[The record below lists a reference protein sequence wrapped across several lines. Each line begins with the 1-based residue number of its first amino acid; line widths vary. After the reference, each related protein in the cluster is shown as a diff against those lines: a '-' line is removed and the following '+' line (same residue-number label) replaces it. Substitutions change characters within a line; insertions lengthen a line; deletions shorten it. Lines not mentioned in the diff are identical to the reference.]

1 MPDTKIVLSAS
12 DKTAAAFA
20 SASRNLQGLGARALS
35 VGGALAGLGAS
46 LSAGAVFSWVKSIA
60 NGLDVLNDL
69 KDATGASI
77 ENLSALEDIAA
88 RTGTSFDTVS
98 SGLIKFN
105 GVLKDA
111 KPGSEAEAAL
121 RKINLNVKEL
131 RQLDPA
137 EALRQVSVA
146 LAGFAD
152 DGDRARIVQEL
163 FGKQTKQVA
172 AFLKDL
178 AEQSK
183 LNATITTE
191 QTEAAEKFNKE
202 LFAIE
207 KNATDVYRTL
217 AGPLYNAIN
226 DMAEAFRKSAKEG
239 KGFLEVLKDRYWQNV
254 QDFKAGGGTFGPF
267 STGESRAPKLLLN
280 YTQPSVNDTARARM
294 LRQGS
299 FDKPTIGALGGS
311 STAGGAASER
321 EAAVR
326 SETNALETYVES
338 LKRTYESTLQL
349 SAIETARLRIGESL
363 NRTSSV
369 LMQQQAMSLAL
380 KIDAAKLQD
389 EKNKAREKNNELAMA
404 AVQAL
409 AAENDAIIA
418 SNQSLSDQVEEMGL
432 TTQAVQAL
440 RLARLDAAIAADR
453 ELLVGRQNVEGL
465 EAEAAQIERRINLR
479 LRERALTEAQ
489 GTRQVQ
495 IEAKQLS
502 EEAAQTLN
510 ADVKSALSNAF
521 RDSKNPAR
529 AFAEGVGNVVY
540 TRLTNSM
547 ASAAADALVG
557 TGKPGGGTG
566 LIGGFLQSV
575 FNFLPKFDTGIGY
588 VPFDMPAIIHKG
600 ERVLTAEENRRGMG
614 GFSPTTSIV
623 VQGGGNTGEIYA
635 NVSKALEA
643 RDRQWAD
650 RLKEVGVF

>member
-1 MPDTKIVLSAS
+1 MPDTKIVLSAD

-146 LAGFAD
+146 LVGFAD

-389 EKNKAREKNNELAMA
+389 EENKAREKNNELAMA

-453 ELLVGRQNVEGL
+453 ELLVNKQNTEGL
-465 EAEAAQIERRINLR
+465 EAEVAQIERRINLR
-479 LRERALTEAQ
+479 LRERALTETQ
-489 GTRQVQ
+489 GNRQVQ
-495 IEAKQLS
+495 IEADQLS
-502 EEAAQTLN
+502 KESADTLN

-521 RDSKNPAR
+521 RDSKNPAQS
-529 AFAEGVGNVVY
+529 FAVGVGNVIY
-540 TRLTNSM
+540 TRLTNSV
-547 ASAAADALVG
+547 ASALADGLVG
-557 TGKPGGGTG
+557 SGAPGSSGGLLG
-566 LIGGFLQSV
+566 SLASSFLS
-575 FNFLPKFDTGIGY
+575 FLPKFDTGIGY
-588 VPFDMPAIIHKG
+588 VPFDMPAMIHKG

-635 NVSKALEA
+635 NFSKALEA

>member
-1 MPDTKIVLSAS
+1 MTDTKIVLSAD

-46 LSAGAVFSWVKSIA
+46 LSVGAVFSWVKSIA

-152 DGDRARIVQEL
+152 DGNRARVVQEL

-178 AEQSK
+178 AERSE

-217 AGPLYNAIN
+217 AGPLYKAIN

-267 STGESRAPKLLLN
+267 STGESRAPKFLLN

-389 EKNKAREKNNELAMA
+389 EENKAREKNNELAMA

-453 ELLVGRQNVEGL
+453 ELLVNKQNTEGL
-465 EAEAAQIERRINLR
+465 EAEVAQIERRINLR
-479 LRERALTEAQ
+479 LRERALTETQ
-489 GTRQVQ
+489 GNRQVQ
-495 IEAKQLS
+495 IEADQLS
-502 EEAAQTLN
+502 KEAADTLN

-521 RDSKNPAR
+521 RDSKNPAQS
-529 AFAEGVGNVVY
+529 FAVGVGNVIY
-540 TRLTNSM
+540 TRLTNSV
-547 ASAAADALVG
+547 ASALADGLVG
-557 TGKPGGGTG
+557 TGAAGSSGGLLGS
-566 LIGGFLQSV
+566 LASSFLS
-575 FNFLPKFDTGIGY
+575 FLPKFDTGIGY
-588 VPFDMPAIIHKG
+588 VPFDMPAMIHKG

-623 VQGGGNTGEIYA
+623 VQGGGNAGEIYA

>member
-1 MPDTKIVLSAS
+1 MPDTKIVLSAD

-146 LAGFAD
+146 LVGFAD

-389 EKNKAREKNNELAMA
+389 EENKAREKNNELAMA

-453 ELLVGRQNVEGL
+453 ELLVNKQNTEGL
-465 EAEAAQIERRINLR
+465 EAEVAQIERRINLR
-479 LRERALTEAQ
+479 LRERALTETQ
-489 GTRQVQ
+489 GNRQVQ
-495 IEAKQLS
+495 IEADQLS
-502 EEAAQTLN
+502 KEAADTLN

-521 RDSKNPAR
+521 RDSKNPAQS
-529 AFAEGVGNVVY
+529 FAVGVGNVIY
-540 TRLTNSM
+540 TRLTNSV
-547 ASAAADALVG
+547 ASALADGLVG
-557 TGKPGGGTG
+557 SGAPGSSGGLLG
-566 LIGGFLQSV
+566 SLASSFLS
-575 FNFLPKFDTGIGY
+575 FLPKFDTGIGY
-588 VPFDMPAIIHKG
+588 VPFDMPAMIHKG

>member
-1 MPDTKIVLSAS
+1 VPDTKIVLSAS

-20 SASRNLQGLGARALS
+20 SANRNLQGLGERALS
-35 VGGALAGLGAS
+35 VGGALAGLGAG

-121 RKINLNVKEL
+121 RKLNLNIKEL

-137 EALRQVSVA
+137 EALRQTSVA

-207 KNATDVYRTL
+207 KNATDAYRTL

-239 KGFLEVLKDRYWQNV
+239 KGFLDVLKDRYWQNV
-254 QDFKAGGGTFGPF
+254 QQFKDNGGTFGPF
-267 STGESRAPKLLLN
+267 STGESRAPKFLLN
-280 YTQPSVNDTARARM
+280 YTQPSPNDTARARM

-299 FDKPTIGALGGS
+299 FDKPTIGSLGDT
-311 STAGGAASER
+311 STAKSRAEAGPRAA
-321 EAAVR
+321 A
-326 SETNALETYVES
+326 NDLETFIRS
-338 LKRTYESTLQL
+338 LERTLEKTEEL
-349 SAIETARLRIGESL
+349 SAVETARLRIGESL
-363 NRTSSV
+363 SRTSSV
-369 LMQQQAMSLAL
+369 LMQQQAMSLAQ
-380 KIDAAKLQD
+380 KRDAARLQD
-389 EKNKAREKNNELAMA
+389 EENKIREKNNQLAMA
-404 AVQAL
+404 AVEAL

-453 ELLVGRQNVEGL
+453 ELLVNKQNTEGL
-465 EAEAAQIERRINLR
+465 EAEVAQIERRINLR

-489 GTRQVQ
+489 GNRQVQ
-495 IEAKQLS
+495 IEADQLS
-502 EEAAQTLN
+502 KEAADTLN

-521 RDSKNPAR
+521 RDSKNPAQS
-529 AFAEGVGNVVY
+529 FAVGVGNVIY
-540 TRLTNSM
+540 TRLTNSV
-547 ASAAADALVG
+547 ASALADGLVG
-557 TGKPGGGTG
+557 TGAPGSSGGLLG
-566 LIGGFLQSV
+566 SLASSFLS
-575 FNFLPKFDTGIGY
+575 FLPKFDTGIGY
-588 VPFDMPAIIHKG
+588 VPFDMPAMIHKG

-614 GFSPTTSIV
+614 GFSPSTSIV